1 MAPGAAPGQRALVGR
16 AVSPRRG
23 GVVFTDFDP
32 AAGPE
37 QSMQR
42 PALVLSPDAFNAKL
56 KLALVAPVTSR
67 VRGHGFEVAPEG
79 MKTTGVVLCQQVRVI
94 DYEGRG
100 LRFIE
105 RAPVEVIDTV
115 LSKVRPLVN

>member
-1 MAPGAAPGQRALVGR
+1 
-16 AVSPRRG
+16 
-23 GVVFTDFDP
+23 
-32 AAGPE
+32 
-37 QSMQR
+37 MQR

-67 VRGHGFEVAPEG
+67 VRGHGFEVALEG

-94 DYEGRG
+94 DYEARG

-105 RAPVEVIDTV
+105 RAPAEVIDTV
-115 LSKVRPLVN
+115 LSKVRLLVN